1 MSASLAHQIT
11 RLGMELGL
19 AVNDYN
25 SHATDS
31 FDEIIKVTLAYMSK
45 VKEAVQTGV
54 IPENE
59 ITDYFSLVGQSWASV
74 ISRIENEYTTD

>member
-1 MSASLAHQIT
+1 MSVSLTHQIT

-45 VKEAVQTGV
+45 VKEAVQAGI
-54 IPENE
+54 IPETE
-59 ITDYFSLVGQSWASV
+59 INDYFALVGQSWGSV
-74 ISRIENEYTTD
+74 IPRIENEYSN